1 VGPTAEQLAAI
12 RENLF
17 PGAHWLVDELP
28 HFPWHQDSSKQY
40 TAPLKQSSQALAVD
54 CFATIARLESRHR
67 IMNAWCRHLDL
78 TTDDTWELEAEHL
91 LDKRL
96 LGEPRSSQ
104 LDAVG
109 WGSKNLI
116 VWEAKFTEQDGGG
129 CSQIQPLRKGPNAG
143 LVQCNGRYELQVNP
157 VSNREARCALTGKGV
172 KYWSHL
178 PALLDLDANV
188 DHDPCPIKGGTY
200 QWARNLLA
208 ASALGE
214 AHGLTPAF
222 VLVHAGEG
230 FPMATHL
237 SGRGSWNA
245 IVMMAEASK
254 FPLRVAT
261 YFELLGIAVE
271 SCATDDRPT
280 VSALANWIDNKITGV
295 RGAEATVSLKNQ

>member
-1 VGPTAEQLAAI
+1 MNPSDKQLAAI
-12 RENLF
+12 RGNLF
-17 PGAHWLVDELP
+17 PGAHWLVDEQP
-28 HFPWHQDSSKQY
+28 DFPWHQDSSEQY
-40 TAPLKQSSQALAVD
+40 TASLKQSSQALALD

-78 TTDDTWELEAEHL
+78 PTDDTWELEPEYVL
-91 LDKRL
+91 GRGL

-109 WGSKNLI
+109 WGSRNLI

-157 VSNREARCALTGKGV
+157 VNNREARCALTGKGV

-178 PALLDLDANV
+178 PAVLDLDANV

-208 ASALGE
+208 ASVLGKDK
-214 AHGLTPAF
+214 GLTPAF

-237 SGRGSWNA
+237 GDGGSWNA
-245 IVMMAEASK
+245 IVTMAKASK
-254 FPLRVAT
+254 FPLRVVT
-261 YFELLGIAVE
+261 YSELLRIAVDA
-271 SCATDDRPT
+271 CTNDDQPT
-280 VSALANWIDNKITGV
+280 VSALADWIDKKITGV
-295 RGAEATVSLKNQ
+295 RGA